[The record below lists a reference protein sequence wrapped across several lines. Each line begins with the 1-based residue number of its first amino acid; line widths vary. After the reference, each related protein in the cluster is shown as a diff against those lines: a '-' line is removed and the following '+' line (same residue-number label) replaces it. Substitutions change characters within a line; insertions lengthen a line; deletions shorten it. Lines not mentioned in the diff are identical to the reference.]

1 MITSWS
7 CFLAL
12 VVIVII
18 GHDRLLV
25 MVLVFIIITFLSIL
39 NSDCLV
45 EIDVVVPN
53 TNSHRLVGI
62 EVVVPNTH
70 CHHSLLGSS

>member
-1 MITSWS
+1 MI
-7 CFLAL
+7 AL
-12 VVIVII
+12 FN
-18 GHDRLLV
+18 LLV

-45 EIDVVVPN
+45 DINVVVPN
-53 TNSHRLVGI
+53 TNSDRLVGI
-62 EVVVPNTH
+62 EVVVPNAH